1 MNPGSDMPE
10 KDKRRLFRSRPALRE
25 MRLRAGLTEQALAA
39 RLGVTY
45 LTIQAWERGQR
56 AVRKGWDFKL
66 AEALGCSVADLR
78 QAESFARTK
87 RWRRAWVSLTDAPKA
102 AARRPWDAEE

>member
-10 KDKRRLFRSRPALRE
+10 KDKRRVFRSRPALRD

-45 LTIQAWERGQR
+45 HTIQAWERGQR

-66 AEALGCSVADLR
+66 AEALGCN
-78 QAESFARTK
+78 
-87 RWRRAWVSLTDAPKA
+87 RASS
-102 AARRPWDAEE
+102 ARRFCSVGTLLRVSARAGSFSM